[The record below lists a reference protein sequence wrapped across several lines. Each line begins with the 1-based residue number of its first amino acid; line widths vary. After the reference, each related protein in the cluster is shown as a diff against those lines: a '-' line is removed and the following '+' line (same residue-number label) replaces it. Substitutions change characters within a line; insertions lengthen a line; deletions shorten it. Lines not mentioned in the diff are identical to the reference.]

1 MSLQLI
7 VVDDQTLVRQG
18 IVQLLSLDS
27 EFRVVAEAG
36 HGQQLLFALESLTP
50 DVILLDLH
58 MPVMDGLATL
68 AQLRTMANSIPVLVL
83 TTFDDVERISQA
95 MQLGA
100 KGYLLKDAPL
110 ETLQQAIRQLASGK
124 SLWQPAMTDR
134 CRPSHTQAMPAPIDP
149 LTEKELTVLRLVAA
163 GFSNREIA
171 EAVFKSEGTIK
182 NMVSVVLAKLRA
194 RDRTQAVLKAIEHGL
209 LS

>member
-27 EFRVVAEAG
+27 EFRVVAEAC

-68 AQLRTMANSIPVLVL
+68 TQLRAMANPIPVLVL

-134 CRPSHTQAMPAPIDP
+134 CRPAHTQVMPAPIDP

-182 NMVSVVLAKLRA
+182 NMVSVVLAKLGA